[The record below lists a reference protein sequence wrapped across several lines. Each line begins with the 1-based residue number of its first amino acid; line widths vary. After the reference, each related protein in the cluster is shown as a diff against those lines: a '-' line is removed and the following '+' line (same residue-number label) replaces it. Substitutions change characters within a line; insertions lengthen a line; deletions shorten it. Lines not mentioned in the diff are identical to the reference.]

1 MGVLKVIKE
10 FGKEHGS
17 TVCVIG
23 AIVGIGFTIY
33 EAWTARPKVDKIMDE
48 QNKKM
53 KEIESS
59 NKSDEEKKKAR
70 KDVTIETVKM
80 VSMAVLPLGGA
91 AAATAGLTIGSRVI
105 DSKKISDMT
114 ATIAMSDLA
123 YKKLE
128 SKMANVIG
136 EDKLKE
142 AKKEIHEEDAR
153 VAIERE
159 LEYDSELTVIEQAH
173 GGSQV
178 YYDPLF
184 GYLFRSDDK
193 TIISACMA
201 LNNRMG
207 KKAFDEIYIGYDE
220 FFEQMELSNVPR
232 ASHHFIFDPDNMLE
246 PNLNNTIKIGEISC
260 TILEWYREP
269 RCLIK

>member
-23 AIVGIGFTIY
+23 AVVGIGFTIY

-48 QNKKM
+48 QNHKM
-53 KEIESS
+53 QEIE
-59 NKSDEEKKKAR
+59 KSEKTDDEKKKAR
-70 KDVTIETVKM
+70 KDVTIETIKKVAI
-80 VSMAVLPLGGA
+80 AVLPLGGA
-91 AAATAGLTIGSRVI
+91 AMATTGLTISSHLI

-128 SKMANVIG
+128 TKMTDILG

-153 VAIERE
+153 EAITRS
-159 LEYDSELTVIEQAH
+159 LEYDSELSIIDQGE
-173 GGSQV
+173 GGNQI
-178 YYDPLF
+178 YFDPLF
-184 GYLFRSDDK
+184 CCLFRSDDK
-193 TIISACMA
+193 TIISACMS

-207 KKAFDEIYIGYDE
+207 KKPFDEPYIGYNE
-220 FFEQMELSNVPR
+220 FYDRMRLSNIPR
-232 ASHHFIFDPDNMLE
+232 AASHFVFDPDNLLE
-246 PNLNNTIKIGEISC
+246 PNLNNTIKVGEVSC